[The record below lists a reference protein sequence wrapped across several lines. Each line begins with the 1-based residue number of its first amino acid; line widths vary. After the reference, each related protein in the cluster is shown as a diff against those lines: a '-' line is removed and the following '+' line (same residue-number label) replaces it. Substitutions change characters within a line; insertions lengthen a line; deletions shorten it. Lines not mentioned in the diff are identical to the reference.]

1 MKKWTQSQA
10 TAGRAVS
17 PKLLNDEMR
26 AQQSSA
32 TTIDRAQ
39 IPAGWVD
46 DDYLEQYAL
55 HQVWSSTTSA
65 HIEQTTERDTDVGD
79 SAFLSSTIQ
88 TASGGWRT
96 LQSVSLTGFK
106 GGNLFIEWSANV
118 YVNNIFAYGVNDG
131 KPGTPNYMALR
142 ILVNGVN
149 IGERRGASYH
159 QMSRIFGS
167 QLFAPGDLSVSFQW
181 KYTAQS
187 QDARSTTSSGDHV
200 PYGHV
205 WNHRWIAIAR
215 YR

>member
-1 MKKWTQSQA
+1 MKKWTHSEA
-10 TAGRAVS
+10 RSGRSVS
-17 PKLLNDEMR
+17 PKIINDEMR
-26 AQQSSA
+26 AQQSSM
-32 TTIDRAQ
+32 TTIDRTQ
-39 IPAGWVD
+39 LPDDIVD
-46 DDYLEQYAL
+46 DTYLEQYAL
-55 HQVWSSTTSA
+55 HQVWCSTTSA
-65 HIEQTTERDTDVGD
+65 NIEQTNESDTDVGD
-79 SAFLSSTIQ
+79 AAWISSTIQ

-96 LQSVSLTGFK
+96 LQTVTLTGFK
-106 GGNLFIEWSANV
+106 GGNLFIEWGANV
-118 YVNNIFAYGVNDG
+118 YVNNIFAYGLNDG

-149 IGERRGASYH
+149 IGERRGAGFH

-167 QLFAPGDLSVSFQW
+167 QLFPPGDLSVSFQW

-187 QDARSTTSSGDHV
+187 EDARSTTSGGDNV